1 MKNKPRPVA
10 TKKLYWIF
18 QVAGWLAMLFYELV
32 NYIGLGVFSFTSFGW
47 LSVSALVA
55 LLLTHIY
62 HLIIRRVNYFSFKA
76 YQQVLYFFAALVG
89 LSVCLFWVSALEEM
103 VFFHSKFPVIFS
115 IQALM
120 YIINWSRYI
129 AVWLLCYHV
138 AKYFT
143 LKNRA
148 EMAVLQ
154 TTVELQDTR
163 LNVLRLQLNPHF
175 LFNALNSIRSLIVY
189 DSDLAR
195 EATTR
200 LSQLLRHTLNYE
212 KQDFIT
218 LRQEMDIVA
227 DYLTLEK
234 IRFDE
239 RLNYTAHMDKEAG
252 EKPVPASI
260 VLTLVENAI
269 KHGIGNS
276 IKGGTIDIVV
286 TLHAGVLLIE
296 VLNTGQLAQTS
307 NQYSGI
313 GTANIQK
320 RLELYYRQ
328 GAKFILENATASSVS
343 AKVYIPLT
351 V

>member
-1 MKNKPRPVA
+1 MKNKPGQIS

-18 QVAGWLAMLFYELV
+18 QVVGWLAMLFYELV
-32 NYIGLGVFSFTSFGW
+32 NYIGLGVFSFTNFGW
-47 LSVSALVA
+47 LGVSALVA
-55 LLLTHIY
+55 LLFTHFY
-62 HLIIRRVNYFSFKA
+62 HLIIRRINYFSFKA
-76 YQQVLYFFAALVG
+76 YQQVLYFLAALVG
-89 LSVCLFWVSALEEM
+89 LSVCLFLFSCLEEL
-103 VFFHSKFPVIFS
+103 VLFHIKFPDIFS

-129 AVWLLCYHV
+129 AVWLLFYHV
-138 AKYFT
+138 ANYFI

-189 DSDLAR
+189 DSNLAR

-239 RLNYTAHMDKEAG
+239 RLNYTIHIDEDAG

-276 IKGGTIDIVV
+276 IKGGKIDISVN
-286 TLHAGVLLIE
+286 LQAGALVIE
-296 VLNTGQLAQTS
+296 VLNTGQLVQNS

-313 GTANIQK
+313 GTANIQR

-328 GAKFILENATASSVS
+328 GAKFMLENATTSIVS